1 MSADNNSVAVKILD
15 KTFNIKCP
23 VDRVSELHEAAEYL
37 DAKINEL
44 QGHDKVVNVD
54 DLVMITALN
63 VAHEL
68 LIEKKQKTVS
78 VDAMQDKINGLYSM
92 IEDTLAGHN

>member
-1 MSADNNSVAVKILD
+1 MSSDNNSVSVKILD
-15 KTFNIKCP
+15 KAFNIRCP

-37 DAKINEL
+37 DTKINEL

-68 LIEKKQKTVS
+68 LIEKKQKSTS
-78 VDAMQDKINGLYSM
+78 VDTMQDRINSLYGM
-92 IEDTLAGHN
+92 IENTLASNK